1 MAEGRFYFRL
11 QTDKPNGAIMVKK
24 DQDGLAH
31 RKIGDYLGC
40 GPELLKNSLERQKDA
55 GSFHQR
61 PFLGSILVEAGLIT
75 ADHLSES
82 LIRQRQDRLA
92 DCALFKDLGENDL
105 RMISEHAV
113 EVRFDEG
120 EEFIVQD
127 SPGDCFY
134 LLIQGRAFVYRKDE
148 YEDMIPIC
156 HVNPGESIGEMG
168 YFSDGRRL
176 ASVKTVDRSLLL
188 KISYADLESLFRSSS
203 YLARTF
209 LDLITQRLRK
219 TNLRF
224 ERTVAKSRRAERYLE
239 NIYELLDMSD
249 VLSLRKGIESQIERI
264 VTTARKIMNA
274 ERATL
279 FLLDEFSGELWS
291 MLAEGLTCR
300 EIRISRDTGVAG
312 WVVQHGKM
320 VHIDDAYADSRF
332 DPAIDKLTG
341 FTTRSILCG
350 PLLNLK
356 GELVGVLQVINK
368 QAGQFDRAD
377 ESFFSAFSYQTAIA
391 VENLQLYKRL
401 IRDHEKMA
409 ILFDVATHVART
421 LDLDTLFLEIVAK
434 VSEVLQ
440 AERSSLFLVDRDSG
454 ELWSKVAQK
463 SDLRDIR
470 FPMDRGL
477 AGHVAITGETLNI
490 RNAYEDPRFLASVD
504 ERTGFVTH
512 SVLCAPIINRG
523 GEIIGVVQAMNKK
536 GADFDED
543 DEDLIRALCSHMA
556 VALENARLFEKTVE
570 MKNYLA
576 SVQESISNAIVTL
589 DEEFRVVTV
598 NRAARSLLRN
608 GSKVLEKSDFR
619 SVLGEGN
626 FQLTQDI
633 LQVLSSG
640 KSMVGYDVDLIL
652 PSGAQHV
659 VNVNVVPL
667 VDAAGTRNGIVV
679 VLEDITREKRMK
691 STLVRYMAKDI
702 VEKLLNDPAQQT
714 LGGRR
719 GKATIMFSDIRG
731 YTGITE
737 SLSAEETVAF
747 LNEYF
752 SLMVNVIFEND
763 GVLDKYLGDG
773 IMSVFGAPYSREDD
787 AIRAVRTALT
797 MQEKLKTFNQARL
810 ETGKAPIHIGIGV
823 STGEVISGNIGSE
836 RRMEYTVIGD
846 GVNVA
851 SRIEKLTKHYG
862 AGILISDSTA
872 ADLADEFTLRSVDL
886 VKVRGKQKPVEIF
899 EVLGEKN
906 MVLSQAQRDFQDG
919 MNAYRNRDFE
929 KARAFFLKGADQDN
943 LCRVFLERCVQ
954 VENTDN
960 KDWDGVWVSPY

>member
-1 MAEGRFYFRL
+1 
-11 QTDKPNGAIMVKK
+11 MVRK
-24 DQDGLAH
+24 DQDGLVH
-31 RKIGDYLGC
+31 KRIGDYLGC
-40 GPELLKNSLERQKDA
+40 GPEMIRSSLDRQKGA
-55 GSFHQR
+55 GSFHER

-75 ADHLSES
+75 PDHLSES
-82 LIRQRQDRLA
+82 LIRQRKDRLA
-92 DCALFKDLGENDL
+92 QCGLFRDLADGDL
-105 RMISEHAV
+105 RMISEHAT

-120 EEFIVQD
+120 EEFILQD

-134 LLIQGRAFVYRKDE
+134 LLVQGKAFVYRKDE
-148 YEDMIPIC
+148 YQDMIPIC

-176 ASVKTVDRSLLL
+176 ASVKTVDRSHLL
-188 KISYADLESLFRSSS
+188 KISYSDLENLFRKSPH
-203 YLARTF
+203 LARTF

-224 ERTVAKSRRAERYLE
+224 ERTMAKSRRAERYLE
-239 NIYELLDMSD
+239 NIYELLDMSE
-249 VLSLRKGIESQIERI
+249 VLSLRKGIECQIERI

-279 FLLDEFSGELWS
+279 FLLDEFTGELWS
-291 MLAEGLTCR
+291 MLAEGLTSR
-300 EIRISRDTGVAG
+300 EIRISKDKGVAG
-312 WVVQHGKM
+312 WVVKHGKM

-332 DPAIDKLTG
+332 DPAIDRITG
-341 FTTRSILCG
+341 FKTRSILCG

-368 QAGQFDRAD
+368 QGGGFDKAD

-409 ILFDVATHVART
+409 ILFDVATHVAQT
-421 LDLDTLFLEIVAK
+421 LDLDTLFVDIVNK
-434 VSEVLQ
+434 ITEVLGV
-440 AERSSLFLVDRDSG
+440 ERSSLFLLDGEKG

-463 SDLRDIR
+463 SELKDIR
-470 FPMDRGL
+470 FPMNRGL
-477 AGHVAITGETLNI
+477 AGHVAGTGEILNI
-490 RNAYEDPRFLASVD
+490 RNAFVDPRFLVSVD
-504 ERTGFVTH
+504 EKTGFVTH
-512 SVLCAPIINRG
+512 SVLCAPIVNRN

-543 DEDLIRALCSHMA
+543 DEDLIRALSSHMA
-556 VALENARLFEKTVE
+556 VALENAKLFEKTVE

-589 DEEFRVVTV
+589 DEDFRVVTV
-598 NRAARSLLRN
+598 NRAARRLLKN
-608 GSKVLEKSDFR
+608 GSGVLEKTDFR
-619 SVLGEGN
+619 EVLGEGN
-626 FQLTQDI
+626 FEFVQDI
-633 LQVLSSG
+633 LQVFHSG
-640 KSMVGYDVDLIL
+640 KSMVGYDVDLAL
-652 PSGAQHV
+652 PSGVQHV

-667 VDAAGTRNGIVV
+667 VDAGGIRTGIVL

-691 STLVRYMAKDI
+691 GTLIRYMAKDI
-702 VEKLLNDPAQQT
+702 VEKILNDPSQQT
-714 LGGRR
+714 LGGKR
-719 GKATIMFSDIRG
+719 GKATILFSDIRG

-763 GVLDKYLGDG
+763 GVLDKYMGDG
-773 IMSVFGAPYSREDD
+773 IMSVFGAPYARDDD
-787 AIRAVRTALT
+787 AVRAVRTALS
-797 MQEKLKTFNQARL
+797 MHDKLKAFNRARL
-810 ETGKAPIHIGIGV
+810 ERGMAPIHIGIGV

-851 SRIEKLTKHYG
+851 SRIEKLTKHYS

-872 ADLADEFTLRSVDL
+872 GDLGDAFTLRLVDV
-886 VKVRGKQKPVEIF
+886 VKVRGKQRPVEIF
-899 EVLGEKN
+899 EVLGEKGA
-906 MVLSQAQRDFQDG
+906 VLTPAQLYFQEG
-919 MNAYRNRDFE
+919 MACYRNREFE
-929 KARAFFLKGADQDN
+929 KARDFFLKGVDQDP
-943 LCRVFLERCVQ
+943 LCRIFLDRCVQ
-954 VENTDN
+954 LMNTDTAN
-960 KDWDGVWVSPY
+960 WDGVWVSPF